1 MNSVLI
7 LVYTMSLLVVTG
19 KGSNPLART
28 FVLSI
33 PTIKVLNEGGLFLF
47 WGREEMEEEEQSNQ
61 YKETSIRRK
70 L

>member
-28 FVLSI
+28 IVFCSTKVLS
-33 PTIKVLNEGGLFLF
+33 EGGLFLF
-47 WGREEMEEEEQSNQ
+47 WGQEEMEEEEEQSNQ
-61 YKETSIRRK
+61 YKETSRRRK

>member
-28 FVLSI
+28 IVFVQSI
-33 PTIKVLNEGGLFLF
+33 NNESF
-47 WGREEMEEEEQSNQ
+47 
-61 YKETSIRRK
+61 
-70 L
+70 